1 MLLKTQKQ
9 TLRLNEAF
17 VIVPIYGFKNE
28 VVGLASLLATQD
40 LGFGHS
46 AY

>member
-9 TLRLNEAF
+9 ALRLNEAF

-40 LGFGHS
+40 SGFGQG